1 MPESPAYAH
10 REALLSTISLHHHW
24 AQLEHSA
31 CGAGRGG
38 TTGTVSGA
46 VSGAVNG
53 VVSGAVS
60 GAVGGAV
67 SGAVGGAVRI
77 VYISF
82 NALTPCPEIAATW
95 PGDSGCGTSGTSV

>member
-46 VSGAVNG
+46 G
-53 VVSGAVS
+53 SGAVS
-60 GAVGGAV
+60 GAGSGAGSGAV
-67 SGAVGGAVRI
+67 SGGGRGAGGAAGALKI
-77 VYISF
+77 VYILVRGV
-82 NALTPCPEIAATW
+82 APRGTGERGTRGTP
-95 PGDSGCGTSGTSV
+95 